1 MLSLYEVGLWKSGEM
16 GRVGGCMDIWVGV
29 IALDRMCGRFHS
41 KNVNS
46 FLVSV

>member
-1 MLSLYEVGLWKSGEM
+1 MEEWGNGE
-16 GRVGGCMDIWVGV
+16 GGCMDILVNI
-29 IALDRMCGRFHS
+29 IALDWIVGGFHS